1 MLNKRRNRIN
11 RGGFREPSLPG
22 SCIIL
27 ARVPRPSNKWFLKDV
42 AIPGERE
49 KKEISKTREIEKM
62 RVEQVEVT

>member
-49 KKEISKTREIEKM
+49 KKRFQRREKLKK
-62 RVEQVEVT
+62 

>member
-42 AIPGERE
+42 AIPGKRE
-49 KKEISKTREIEKM
+49 KKRFQRREKLKK
-62 RVEQVEVT
+62 